1 MVEVRGTASNRNP
14 RDGLAGGIAQIK
26 MVELDE
32 LESNQLFQTLADWNE
47 QLKDVETFIHS
58 SEFGGPQP

>member
-26 MVELDE
+26 MVEGAGFE
-32 LESNQLFQTLADWNE
+32 PAYACA
-47 QLKDVETFIHS
+47 
-58 SEFGGPQP
+58 GGVTIRCL